1 MNIANPVYD
10 VVFKYLMKDSKIAR
24 LLISAITGLKIKKL
38 DFVTTEKTVTLEDEP
53 LTVYRLDFTASVLD
67 SEGEERRVLIE
78 IQKARLNQDIVR
90 FRRYLGQEYSDKNNL
105 LEKTEGNKTVLTA
118 IPLLTIYFLGYS
130 LNQVREPVIRV
141 IREYINAVTGEKIT
155 QRDEFIEG
163 ITHDSHIIQI
173 PYLKQEFRTDLLSI
187 LSLFDQNLKVKD
199 GHLLDIDE
207 AKYPKK
213 YHHVIRRLQ
222 KAVSESK
229 VRNLMDL
236 EDEVVSELQERART
250 IEKERTAKEKARAT
264 AKKERAEKEKAQII
278 AKKERAEKEKER
290 AEKEKAKAIAE
301 KERAEK
307 EKARA
312 TAKKERAEKKKAKAT
327 AKKERAEKEK
337 ERAEKE
343 KERAEK
349 EKAKAAE
356 KKERAEKEKALAKIK
371 ELEALIGKKP

>member
-67 SEGEERRVLIE
+67 SKGEERRVLIE

-250 IEKERTAKEKARAT
+250 IEKERTAKEKARAI
-264 AKKERAEKEKAQII
+264 AKKERAEKEKERAEKEKARAA

-312 TAKKERAEKKKAKAT
+312 TAKKERAEK
-327 AKKERAEKEK
+327 
-337 ERAEKE
+337 E

-371 ELEALIGKKP
+371 ELKALIVKKS

>member
-67 SEGEERRVLIE
+67 SKGEERRVLIE

-105 LEKTEGNKTVLTA
+105 LEKTEGNKTVLIA

-141 IREYINAVTGEKIT
+141 TREYINAVTGEKIT

-250 IEKERTAKEKARAT
+250 IEKERTAKEKARA
-264 AKKERAEKEKAQII
+264 A

-290 AEKEKAKAIAE
+290 AEKEKAKAAE
-301 KERAEK
+301 KKERAEK
-307 EKARA
+307 EKAKA
-312 TAKKERAEKKKAKAT
+312 AEKKERAAKEKAKA
-327 AKKERAEKEK
+327 AEKKERAEKEK

-371 ELEALIGKKP
+371 ELEALLGKKP

>member
-10 VVFKYLMKDSKIAR
+10 VVFKYLMKDSKIAK

-67 SEGEERRVLIE
+67 SKGEERRVLIE

-105 LEKTEGNKTVLTA
+105 LEKTEGNKTVLIA

-141 IREYINAVTGEKIT
+141 TREYINAVTGEKIT

-250 IEKERTAKEKARAT
+250 IEKERTAKEKARAI
-264 AKKERAEKEKAQII
+264 AKKERAEKEKAQI
-278 AKKERAEKEKER
+278 
-290 AEKEKAKAIAE
+290 
-301 KERAEK
+301 
-307 EKARA
+307 
-312 TAKKERAEKKKAKAT
+312 TAK
-327 AKKERAEKEK
+327 K

-356 KKERAEKEKALAKIK
+356 KKERAEKEKAKAAEKKERAEKEKERAAKEKAKAAEKKERAEKEKALARIK
-371 ELEALIGKKP
+371 ELEALLGKNP

>member
-1 MNIANPVYD
+1 M
-10 VVFKYLMKDSKIAR
+10 
-24 LLISAITGLKIKKL
+24 
-38 DFVTTEKTVTLEDEP
+38 
-53 LTVYRLDFTASVLD
+53 
-67 SEGEERRVLIE
+67 
-78 IQKARLNQDIVR
+78 
-90 FRRYLGQEYSDKNNL
+90 
-105 LEKTEGNKTVLTA
+105 
-118 IPLLTIYFLGYS
+118 
-130 LNQVREPVIRV
+130 IRV
-141 IREYINAVTGEKIT
+141 TREYINAVTGEKIT

-264 AKKERAEKEKAQII
+264 AKKERAEKEKARAT
-278 AKKERAEKEKER
+278 AKKER
-290 AEKEKAKAIAE
+290 AEKEKAKATAK
-301 KERAEK
+301 KERAAK
-307 EKARA
+307 EEARA
-312 TAKKERAEKKKAKAT
+312 TAKKERAEKEKAKAT

-337 ERAEKE
+337 ERTAKE
-343 KERAEK
+343 EARAT
-349 EKAKAAE
+349 A

-371 ELEALIGKKP
+371 ELEALLGKKP

>member
-1 MNIANPVYD
+1 M
-10 VVFKYLMKDSKIAR
+10 
-24 LLISAITGLKIKKL
+24 
-38 DFVTTEKTVTLEDEP
+38 
-53 LTVYRLDFTASVLD
+53 
-67 SEGEERRVLIE
+67 
-78 IQKARLNQDIVR
+78 
-90 FRRYLGQEYSDKNNL
+90 
-105 LEKTEGNKTVLTA
+105 
-118 IPLLTIYFLGYS
+118 
-130 LNQVREPVIRV
+130 
-141 IREYINAVTGEKIT
+141 TGEKIT

-250 IEKERTAKEKARAT
+250 IEKERTAKEKARAI
-264 AKKERAEKEKAQII
+264 AKKERAEKEKERAEKEKAQII

-290 AEKEKAKAIAE
+290 AEKEKAKAAE
-301 KERAEK
+301 KKERAGK
-307 EKARA
+307 EEARA
-312 TAKKERAEKKKAKAT
+312 IAKKERAEKEEAKAT
-327 AKKERAEKEK
+327 AKKERAKKE
-337 ERAEKE
+337 
-343 KERAEK
+343 
-349 EKAKAAE
+349 
-356 KKERAEKEKALAKIK
+356 KERAEKEKALAKIK
-371 ELEALIGKKP
+371 ELEALISKKS

>member
-67 SEGEERRVLIE
+67 SKGEERRVLIE

-105 LEKTEGNKTVLTA
+105 LEKTEGNKTVLIA

-141 IREYINAVTGEKIT
+141 TREYINAVTGEKIT

-250 IEKERTAKEKARAT
+250 IEKERTAKEKARAA
-264 AKKERAEKEKAQII
+264 AKKERAEKEKAK
-278 AKKERAEKEKER
+278 ATAKKERAAKEKARAAEKKERTAKEEARATAKKERAAKEKARAAEKKERAEKEKER
-290 AEKEKAKAIAE
+290 TAKEEARATAK

-312 TAKKERAEKKKAKAT
+312 TAKKERAEK
-327 AKKERAEKEK
+327 EE
-337 ERAEKE
+337 
-343 KERAEK
+343 
-349 EKAKAAE
+349 
-356 KKERAEKEKALAKIK
+356 ALAKIK
-371 ELEALIGKKP
+371 ELEALLGKKT

>member
-67 SEGEERRVLIE
+67 SKGEERRVLIE

-141 IREYINAVTGEKIT
+141 TREYINAVTGEKIT

-264 AKKERAEKEKAQII
+264 AKKERAEKEKAQIT
-278 AKKERAEKEKER
+278 AKKERAEKE
-290 AEKEKAKAIAE
+290 
-301 KERAEK
+301 
-307 EKARA
+307 
-312 TAKKERAEKKKAKAT
+312 
-327 AKKERAEKEK
+327 KERAEKEK

-356 KKERAEKEKALAKIK
+356 KKERAEKEKAKAAEKKERAEKEKALAKIK
-371 ELEALIGKKP
+371 ELEALIAKKS

>member
-67 SEGEERRVLIE
+67 SKGEERMVLIE

-250 IEKERTAKEKARAT
+250 IEKERTAKEKARAISQRKSEPKRRKLKSPQRKSEP
-264 AKKERAEKEKAQII
+264 KKRKSEPKKRKLKASRKREEPELP
-278 AKKERAEKEKER
+278 KKRKNEPKRRKPKLP
-290 AEKEKAKAIAE
+290 
-301 KERAEK
+301 
-307 EKARA
+307 
-312 TAKKERAEKKKAKAT
+312 KKRNELKRRKPKLPKKKN
-327 AKKERAEKEK
+327 
-337 ERAEKE
+337 
-343 KERAEK
+343 
-349 EKAKAAE
+349 
-356 KKERAEKEKALAKIK
+356 
-371 ELEALIGKKP
+371 ELKRRRHWPKLKNWKP

>member
-67 SEGEERRVLIE
+67 SKGEERRVLIE

-264 AKKERAEKEKAQII
+264 AKKERAEKEKAQIT
-278 AKKERAEKEKER
+278 AKPKKRK
-290 AEKEKAKAIAE
+290 
-301 KERAEK
+301 RAEK

-312 TAKKERAEKKKAKAT
+312 AE
-327 AKKERAEKEK
+327 KKERAEKEK

-349 EKAKAAE
+349 EKAKLP
-356 KKERAEKEKALAKIK
+356 KKKN
-371 ELEALIGKKP
+371 ELKKRKNELKRRRHWPKLKNWKP